1 MIFSSIIAPNFI
13 NAMSKHEH
21 ILAKKESFFAKPKK
35 LRRQERIN
43 EAITQLLIQ
52 NKSAQFAAI
61 GYQALI
67 SHLTTGGG
75 VSGSLGWQKRS
86 SWPWLMSAWV
96 KLWTGPLTEICSR
109 LSCFTNC
116 RRPAPGSSFKMY
128 ITWWSPE
135 SVSVTF
141 KCCSVMGATD
151 PGREWDRLGHSPSLL
166 LNRMSNDFRRLETKL
181 THTPW
186 SKEVSAACPSVSSWI
201 NFNFHKWI
209 VPTSQFANHP
219 LSLDLSPFS
228 LLIHFHSLPV
238 LALCPWPFS

>member
-201 NFNFHKWI
+201 KFNFHKWI

-219 LSLDLSPFS
+219 LSLDLSLFS